1 MNKKIIRILL
11 LSLIIP
17 ITGISQDKIYFL
29 DGKKEETYIQSIDAD
44 SVKYK
49 KYNNPGGP
57 VYITAKKEIAVIEYA
72 DGEYLIFKRTGIL
85 GFSYDTVFTKKN
97 ILSAAIS
104 PLLLSVGL
112 SYERIISGGNWGV
125 RVPMVFGNFYSPL
138 FAGLGLAYYPKG
150 QEKYTLYLSGDFF
163 YSFPYVFSGIAF
175 STGFRANWNQ
185 KFAITLEIGG
195 NLIIK
200 NKEIVEILFPGIL
213 TPALNFSYRFNKPS
227 QK

>member
-1 MNKKIIRILL
+1 MNKKIIRSLL

-29 DGKKEETYIQSIDAD
+29 DGKKEEIYIQSIDTD

-49 KYNNPGGP
+49 KYNNPEGP
-57 VYITAKKEIAVIEYA
+57 VYITTKKEIAVIEYSN
-72 DGEYLIFKRTGIL
+72 GEYLIFKRTGIL
-85 GFSYDTVFTKKN
+85 GFSYDTVYTNRN
-97 ILSAAIS
+97 ILSAVIS
-104 PLLLSVGL
+104 PLLLSAGL
-112 SYERIISGGNWGV
+112 SYERIISDGNWGI
-125 RVPMVFGNFYSPL
+125 RSPL
-138 FAGLGLAYYPKG
+138 VIGNSYAPVFAGLGCAYYPKG

-195 NLIIK
+195 SLIIK

-213 TPALNFSYRFNKPS
+213 TPAINFSYRFK
-227 QK
+227 